1 MVQWQNAIHLPY
13 DIWLNV
19 DMAWES
25 AGNEGIMYRK
35 SCSYMNAKLY
45 KAFFNNSFSV
55 TVEAN
60 DIFNKR
66 NYGVTTFSRDI
77 TRYVCCFVKPRFIRG
92 SQIPTLKLVPIKA
105 RIECISGKLSRV
117 ISLISPVSP

>member
-25 AGNEGIMYRK
+25 AGNDRNMYRK

-45 KAFFNNSFSV
+45 KTFFNNSFSV

-77 TRYVCCFVKPRFIRG
+77 TRYVCV
-92 SQIPTLKLVPIKA
+92 TD
-105 RIECISGKLSRV
+105 LSRSFYLTLQSHSIQAV
-117 ISLISPVSP
+117 TVTKVVEQVQAKRIDSN